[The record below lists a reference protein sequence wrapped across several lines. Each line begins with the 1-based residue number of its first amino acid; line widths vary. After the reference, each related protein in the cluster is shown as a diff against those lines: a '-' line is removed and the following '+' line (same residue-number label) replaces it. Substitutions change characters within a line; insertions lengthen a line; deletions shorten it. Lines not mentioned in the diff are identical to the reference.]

1 MECPCNQVRK
11 RGKGGAAHER
21 GAWCG
26 EVAHVPAW
34 GVGRGSR
41 GHADAVDDGTH
52 THAQSA
58 ASAVLSHMGQVR
70 LGVKGDRLRG

>member
-11 RGKGGAAHER
+11 EGREEQLMK
-21 GAWCG
+21 
-26 EVAHVPAW
+26 EVHGVVHVPAW